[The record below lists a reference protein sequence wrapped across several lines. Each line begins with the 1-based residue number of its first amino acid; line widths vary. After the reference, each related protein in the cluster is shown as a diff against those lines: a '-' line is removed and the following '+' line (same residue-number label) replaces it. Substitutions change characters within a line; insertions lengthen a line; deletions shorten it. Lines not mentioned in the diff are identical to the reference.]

1 MAING
6 TDVPNGTSHSNGS
19 SSARGS
25 TGHTNG
31 ANGAND
37 HSTQASSTSPM
48 PIAVVGMACRF
59 AGGATSAEKLWD
71 LCASGRDAWSRIPES
86 RFDVESFYDA
96 NSEKPGRNHATGGY
110 FLQEDVGLFDAG
122 FFNFTGEVAGT
133 MDPQLRLLLEVVYEA
148 TEDAGIPL
156 EKLAGPGP
164 NTSVFTGCY
173 TKDYHD
179 LQTRDPES
187 MPPSTLTGNYTAM
200 FSNRVSHFYDFQG
213 ASMSIDTGCSA
224 ALAALHQGCQTIR
237 TGESDISIIGASN
250 TILNPDIYIA
260 MSSLGMVGADG
271 RCYAWDSRAQ
281 GYGRGEGV
289 AVIVLKP
296 LQAALRDGDRVHAVI
311 RNSGLN
317 QDGKTN
323 TITSPSMD
331 AQIRLIKDTYRR
343 AGLAISDT
351 GYVEAHMTGTKAGDA
366 TEAESLART
375 FGSSRVSGDPVWI
388 GSVKTNVGHTEGV
401 SGLAGIIKAA
411 MSMKYKYIPPNLNYI
426 TGNSK
431 IPLKDW
437 NLQVPTSL
445 TPWPIDKPLRASIN
459 NFGYG
464 GTNAHVILEGAPEQ
478 ELADRE
484 EKYSNGIA
492 TDVSRLYI
500 LSAQDSTTVKTQA
513 KNLATYLT
521 SKESKAE
528 SFAVDLAFTLAERR
542 SRLSWIATV
551 RARNLDELAVR
562 LEEESAIK
570 ASHLPTNKQS
580 PRLGFVFNGQ
590 GAQWHAM
597 GRELIEAYPVFDAAI
612 EKADAALKGHGA
624 DWSLREELMRDA
636 TSTRVS
642 EIHLGQPITVALQIC
657 LVILLRSWGVRPSAV
672 TSHSSGEI
680 AAAYAAGALSFE
692 QALGVTYWRGEL
704 ARTLLDQ
711 KKSRVVGSMAA
722 GGLGPDEA
730 EKYVTNTS
738 AGGRVVVACIN
749 SPQSVTLSGDVDDL
763 DEVIARLEAD
773 GKFAR
778 KLKVPLAYHSHHML
792 LMASAYSEKLREI
805 VPQKPKWSGDLVYTS
820 PVTGGIITSPEA
832 LTPDHYVH
840 NLTNPVLFS
849 QAFESMCFG
858 QDGKSQAQVDVIVEI
873 GPHSTL
879 AGPIRQILQSR
890 KMPYVSCL
898 KRPVDAVETMQDLA
912 GHLVRLGYPV
922 SLGAINHYT
931 NGGSIA
937 TLPSFIPDLPTYPW
951 NHATR
956 YWVESR
962 VNQDIRHKKF
972 PPHELLGL
980 PISGAVTPSWRN
992 FLRLTDLP
1000 WAADHRVDGA
1010 VVLPGAAYISM
1021 AIEAIR
1027 LITDPTEKSTRG
1039 YRVREVDFLSALTIP
1054 EESSSS
1060 GGVET
1065 HLRLRS
1071 CHEHGYVGWHKF
1083 DVRSLGPNGVWVENS
1098 HGFVKAVGDAD
1109 EVEDTVIPDETTFLR
1124 APKLGKRKVNS
1135 IREIS
1140 GSTLRAHVAEMGI
1153 EYGPT
1158 FQGVTSGSASKANSR
1173 AITHLD
1179 IRSLDL
1185 DAEDTVSKQS
1195 QTLTSYVIHPTTLD
1209 CIVQASYS
1217 NLPQGTGKAAMVL
1230 PRSIQG
1236 LFVPKTLHREA
1247 GKSLVVFSELRDA
1260 IQKGFTSNVSVVN
1273 CGAVEDG
1280 PALLEID
1287 NLFCQAI
1294 PRATDSGPDIT
1305 LSQIRWVPD
1314 ILYEIPDYVKDE
1326 MRITLSDEEIDREK
1340 KLLRAT
1346 YYLISDALAGLEN
1359 QASYSWKPHHFALF
1373 NWMKR
1378 VAALGKS
1385 GQLAPGSKVWAR
1397 ASKGVKQILFDE
1409 LKATKGS
1416 SGNLLVRIGQGLADI
1431 IRGDID
1437 AAALLQAEESSN
1449 LRTQFYHGL
1458 PSTDSRSSK
1467 QLAKLVQLLAI
1478 KTPGLTVLELNSGT
1492 GRLARS
1498 VLEALEQDGSGGNL
1512 IGKYIITDISDSLF
1526 DAVRQNLSSW
1536 TSNIDFQKLDVSETE
1551 SSNPNLGD
1559 QSVDLVIS
1567 STSLYDTNNV
1577 NQRLSSIRKL
1587 LKPNGKLLFIEPTHD
1602 RLDTQLVLGTL
1613 PGWEENGEPT
1623 FATRVQGLNDL
1634 LVENGFTGTEFSLLD
1649 CEDSQY
1655 HRATV
1660 FLSTVA
1666 AAQDAFNDSPC
1677 VNISI
1682 IVDSLASCSH
1692 PWLLQLMQAI
1702 QTKIRIQPMIE
1713 TIHDVQP
1720 NENKA
1725 VIFAADIIKDNTIL
1739 DDLDEATF
1747 NKLKNLLLS
1756 SPYVL
1761 WLASG
1766 GLDGP
1771 EPASAQ
1777 VQGLLRTARQ
1787 EDASKAYILLD
1798 LPHEWASAPEKSIRQ
1813 ISHVIQHTFTSGDAN
1828 INIDSEYAIINSV
1841 LHIPRI
1847 YPINSDD
1854 KDKFEGEE
1862 SLSFQQADRLFVWEP
1877 SATKDPT
1884 FIEDTDPINI
1894 PKGFVEIETRAIGL
1908 NHQNL
1913 PKNDEEKSTGIY
1925 DISGIVTR
1933 LGQHTDASGLRVGD
1947 AVCGI
1952 AKGPFSNKA
1961 QVAWSRVI
1969 KLPESLSLENAAT
1982 VPIAF
1987 VAAHHALAHI
1997 AKAQKGDKV
2006 IIMHAPDSP
2015 DGQALLTIAL
2025 QKGLD
2030 IFAITG
2036 ETEAEVQ
2043 LLLDKYNLSPDRI
2056 LSRRD
2061 KRGLVEAISSQTNGE
2076 GVNVVISSPTFALS
2090 DFILRYAPQIVSRF
2104 GHFIHIGDSVASSD
2118 TASLN
2123 ARCVQYARFDVAQL
2137 AEHSSRLIS
2146 ESLQESVR
2154 IISCSSFSKPPISPV
2169 TRFSIS
2175 QLDEALQQMKQT
2187 KGVGRHKFVIVSQ
2200 SGDLVKVASRMQPLS
2215 LDNKHATYLVV
2226 GGVGGVS
2233 GAIISWMISKGAQN
2247 IVAVSRN
2254 AEGSPNA
2261 ASLIQNAEEGGC
2273 NLQLRNCDVSSEE
2286 GFITFL
2292 QEISASL
2299 PPIRGVVHAAAVLE
2313 DTVLERM
2320 SFTQWRRAMEP
2331 KVSGT
2336 RNLHKHLPKDLS
2348 FFLLLSS
2355 ITGVVG
2361 HSSQAN
2367 YAAANTFE
2375 DGLAQYRVTV
2385 GLTAT
2390 SISLPA
2396 IRGVGMV
2403 AEDDDAHRRIEAL
2416 GTESL
2421 SIDSVLGI
2429 IEASIERDV
2438 HIQQRRSGRVKS
2450 PNEAQI
2456 IAGLLPWS
2464 LLTPEANVTRDKRFG
2479 TLRLARSLSSS
2490 VSSDDTVMDPT
2501 ALLIQGLHV
2510 KKNGAPMEEAK
2521 KKVAGGMAAR
2531 LAAVFNVPVE
2541 SIDLNTAIS
2550 AHGVDS
2556 LVAVELRNWLA
2567 SASKAKLSIFDIMQ
2581 SSSLTEFA
2589 GLVVE
2594 RSTLSK

>member
-6 TDVPNGTSHSNGS
+6 SGIPNGTSHSNGS
-19 SSARGS
+19 SSAHGS
-25 TGHTNG
+25 AGHTNGTNG
-31 ANGAND
+31 ANGY
-37 HSTQASSTSPM
+37 HKKQASSTSPM

-148 TEDAGIPL
+148 TED
-156 EKLAGPGP
+156 
-164 NTSVFTGCY
+164 
-173 TKDYHD
+173 
-179 LQTRDPES
+179 
-187 MPPSTLTGNYTAM
+187 
-200 FSNRVSHFYDFQG
+200 
-213 ASMSIDTGCSA
+213 DTGCSA

-289 AVIVLKP
+289 AVIVLKS
-296 LQAALRDGDRVHAVI
+296 LEAALRDGDRVHAVI

-317 QDGKTN
+317 QD
-323 TITSPSMD
+323 
-331 AQIRLIKDTYRR
+331 DTYRR
-343 AGLAISDT
+343 AGLDISDT

-375 FGSSRVSGDPVWI
+375 FGSSRTSGDPVWI

-411 MSMKYKYIPPNLNYI
+411 MAMKYKSIPPNLNYI

-437 NLQVPTSL
+437 NLQVPTNLVS
-445 TPWPIDKPLRASIN
+445 WPSDKPLRASIN

-478 ELADRE
+478 GLKYRSEGNSDGITAD
-484 EKYSNGIA
+484 
-492 TDVSRLYI
+492 DVSRLYI
-500 LSAQDSTTVKTQA
+500 LSAQDSATVKTLA
-513 KNLATYLT
+513 KNLAIHLGDI
-521 SKESKAE
+521 ESEAKP
-528 SFAVDLAFTLAERR
+528 SAVDLAFTLAERR
-542 SRLSWIATV
+542 SRLSWITAV
-551 RARNLDELAVR
+551 RARNLDELALR

-570 ASHLPTNKQS
+570 VSHLPTNKQA

-597 GRELIEAYPVFDAAI
+597 GRELIQAYPIFDAAI
-612 EKADAALKGHGA
+612 EKADVALKGHGA

-636 TSTRVS
+636 KSTRVS

-657 LVILLRSWGVRPSAV
+657 LVILLRSWGISPSAV

-711 KKSRVVGSMAA
+711 KNSGVVGSMAA

-730 EKYVTNTS
+730 EKYVANTS
-738 AGGRVVVACIN
+738 AGGRVVVACVN

-792 LMASAYSEKLREI
+792 LMASAYTEKLREI
-805 VPQKPKWSGDLVYTS
+805 VPQKPEWSSDIIYTS

-840 NLTNPVLFS
+840 NLTSPVLFS

-858 QDGKSQAQVDVIVEI
+858 PDGKSQAQVDIIVEI

-879 AGPIRQILQSR
+879 AGPIRQILQNR
-890 KMPYVSCL
+890 KMAYVSCL
-898 KRPVDAVETMQDLA
+898 KRPVDAVATMQDLA
-912 GHLVRLGYPV
+912 GDLLRLGYPV

-931 NGGSIA
+931 NDESTEA
-937 TLPSFIPDLPTYPW
+937 MPRFVPDLPTYPW

-1027 LITDPTEKSTRG
+1027 LITDPSEKSIRG
-1039 YRVREVDFLSALTIP
+1039 YRVREVEFLSALTIP
-1054 EESSSS
+1054 EASSSS

-1065 HLRLRS
+1065 HLRLHP
-1071 CHEHGYVGWHKF
+1071 CHENGYLGWHKF
-1083 DVRSLGPNGVWVENS
+1083 DIRSLGANGVWVENS
-1098 HGFVKAVGDAD
+1098 HGFVKAVSDTD
-1109 EVEDTVIPDETTFLR
+1109 EVEDAVIPDEATFLV
-1124 APKLGKRKVNS
+1124 AQKFAGQKVNR
-1135 IREIS
+1135 IQEIN
-1140 GSTLRAHVAEMGI
+1140 GATLREHVAEMGI

-1158 FQGVTSGSASKANSR
+1158 FQGVTNGRASKANSR

-1179 IRSLDL
+1179 ISSLDL
-1185 DAEDTVSKQS
+1185 DAEDTVSKQPH
-1195 QTLTSYVIHPTTLD
+1195 TLTSYVIHPTTLD
-1209 CIVQASYS
+1209 CVVQASYS
-1217 NLPQGTGKAAMVL
+1217 NLPQGTGKTSMVL
-1230 PRSIQG
+1230 PRSMQG
-1236 LFVPKTLHREA
+1236 LFVPRSLHRQA
-1247 GKSLVVFSELRDA
+1247 GKSLVAFSELRDA
-1260 IQKGFTSNVSVVN
+1260 AQKGFTSNLSVIN
-1273 CGAVEDG
+1273 GEADG
-1280 PALLEID
+1280 NGSALLEID

-1294 PRATDSGPDIT
+1294 PRAIDSGPDIL
-1305 LSQIRWVPD
+1305 LSETRWVPD
-1314 ILYEIPDYVKDE
+1314 ISYDIPASVKDGI
-1326 MRITLSDEEIDREK
+1326 RITLSDEEIDREK

-1346 YYLISDALAGLEN
+1346 YYLISDALAALES
-1359 QASYSWKPHHFALF
+1359 QSSDSWTPHRLALF
-1373 NWMKR
+1373 NWMKK
-1378 VAALGKS
+1378 VIALGKS

-1397 ASKGVKQILFDE
+1397 ASKGVKQVLFDE
-1409 LKATKGS
+1409 LKATKAS
-1416 SGNLLVRIGQGLADI
+1416 SGNLLVRIGQKLTDI

-1437 AAALLQAEESSN
+1437 VIDVLQADESSN
-1449 LRTQFYHGL
+1449 LQTQFYHGL
-1458 PSTDSRSSK
+1458 PSTESRSNK
-1467 QLAKLVQLLAI
+1467 QLARLIQLFGI
-1478 KTPGLTVLELNSGT
+1478 KNPGLKVLELNAGT
-1492 GRLARS
+1492 GGLARS
-1498 VLEALEQDGSGGNL
+1498 VLEALEHDGIGGNL
-1512 IGKYIITDISDSLF
+1512 IGKYIFTDASDALF
-1526 DAVRQNLSSW
+1526 DIARQKLNSW
-1536 TSNIDFQKLDVSETE
+1536 TSVLDFQELDIGNEDSVSA
-1551 SSNPNLGD
+1551 NLGD
-1559 QSVDLVIS
+1559 QSVDLVIV
-1567 STSLYDTNNV
+1567 STPLYATNDVQQKLN
-1577 NQRLSSIRKL
+1577 NIRKL
-1587 LKPNGKLLFIEPTHD
+1587 LKPSGKLLFIEPTHD
-1602 RLDTQLVLGTL
+1602 RLDAQLVLGTL

-1623 FATRVQGLNDL
+1623 FATKVQDLDDL
-1634 LVENGFTGTEFSLLD
+1634 LRMNGFTGAEFSIID
-1649 CEDSQY
+1649 CEQPQY
-1655 HRATV
+1655 ERASVILT
-1660 FLSTVA
+1660 TVA
-1666 AAQDAFNDSPC
+1666 ATQDVFDESSS

-1682 IVDSLASCSH
+1682 IVDSMASSSQ
-1692 PWLLQLMQAI
+1692 PWLLQLVQAI
-1702 QTKIRIQPMIE
+1702 QAEVRIQPVIE
-1713 TIHDVQP
+1713 SIHEVQLD
-1720 NENKA
+1720 ENKA
-1725 VIFAADIIKDNTIL
+1725 IILAVDATIDKTVL
-1739 DDLDEATF
+1739 DKLDETIF
-1747 NKLKNLLLS
+1747 DKLKSILLS
-1756 SPYVL
+1756 SPYTL
-1761 WLASG
+1761 WLTNG

-1787 EDASKAYILLD
+1787 EDASKPYVLLD
-1798 LPHEWASAPEKSIRQ
+1798 LPHGWTSTPEKSIRQ
-1813 ISHVIQHTFTSGDAN
+1813 ISHVFQQTFSARDGNTID
-1828 INIDSEYAIINSV
+1828 IDSEYAVIQSV

-1847 YPINSDD
+1847 YPISSDA
-1854 KDKFEGEE
+1854 KDKFEFEE
-1862 SLSFQQADRLFVWEP
+1862 SLSFQQPDRVLVWEP
-1877 SATKDPT
+1877 SAPKGPS
-1884 FIEDTDPINI
+1884 FVEDVTDAAVDILN
-1894 PKGFVEIETRAIGL
+1894 GFVEVETKAFGL
-1908 NHQNL
+1908 NHHDALNSNEG
-1913 PKNDEEKSTGIY
+1913 KNPGVYE
-1925 DISGIVTR
+1925 ISGIITR
-1933 LGQHTDASGLRVGD
+1933 LGQFTNASGLQVGD
-1947 AVCGI
+1947 AVCGV
-1952 AKGPFSNKA
+1952 AKGSFSNKT
-1961 QVAWSRVI
+1961 QVAWSSVT
-1969 KLPESLSLENAAT
+1969 KLPESLSLEDAAA

-1987 VAAHHALAHI
+1987 VAAHHALVHI
-1997 AKAQKGDKV
+1997 ARVQKGDKV
-2006 IIMHAPDSP
+2006 LITHAADSP
-2015 DGQALLTIAL
+2015 DGQALLTIAK

-2030 IFAITG
+2030 IFAITNG
-2036 ETEAEVQ
+2036 REAEVQ
-2043 LLLDKYNLSPDRI
+2043 SLTDRYNLSPDRI
-2056 LSRRD
+2056 LPRQD
-2061 KRGLVEAISSQTNGE
+2061 KRGLVESIISQTGGK
-2076 GVNVVISSPTFALS
+2076 GVNVVVSSPNIALS
-2090 DFILRYAPQIVSRF
+2090 DFILRYAPEVVSHF
-2104 GHFIHIGDSVASSD
+2104 GHFIHVGDSATSSD
-2118 TASLN
+2118 TALLN
-2123 ARCVQYARFDVAQL
+2123 ARCVQYARFNVAQL
-2137 AEHSSRLIS
+2137 AEYNSQLMR
-2146 ESLQESVR
+2146 ESLQESLH
-2154 IISCSSFSKPPISPV
+2154 IISHGPSISKQPIASV
-2169 TRFSIS
+2169 TRLPIS
-2175 QLDEALQQMKQT
+2175 QLNEALQQAKQT
-2187 KGVGRHKFVIVSQ
+2187 KGIDRNKIVIVSQ
-2200 SGDLVKVASRMQPLS
+2200 SGDLVKVTSRARPLS
-2215 LDNKHATYLVV
+2215 LDNKKATYLVV
-2226 GGVGGVS
+2226 GGVSGIS
-2233 GAIISWMISKGAQN
+2233 GAIISWMISKGAKN

-2254 AEGSPNA
+2254 VEGNPNA
-2261 ASLIQNAEEGGC
+2261 VSLIQDAEERGC
-2273 NLQLRNCDVSSEE
+2273 NLQLRNCDVSSED
-2286 GFITFL
+2286 GFAKFL
-2292 QEISASL
+2292 QQISTSL

-2320 SFTQWRRAMEP
+2320 TLAQWRHAVEP
-2331 KVSGT
+2331 KVAGT

-2348 FFLLLSS
+2348 FFVLLSS

-2375 DGLAQYRVTV
+2375 DALARHRVAEGLP
-2385 GLTAT
+2385 AT
-2390 SISLPA
+2390 SIDLPA

-2429 IEASIERDV
+2429 LEAAIERDTDT
-2438 HIQQRRSGRVKS
+2438 QQRRSGKARL
-2450 PNEAQI
+2450 PHEAQV

-2464 LLTPEANVTRDKRFG
+2464 LLAPEANVTRDRRFG
-2479 TLRLARSLSSS
+2479 TLRLARSSSS
-2490 VSSDDTVMDPT
+2490 SAASSDDTVMDPT
-2501 ALLIQGLHV
+2501 ALLVQGLNI
-2510 KKNGAPMEEAK
+2510 KKSGAPMEEAK
-2521 KKVAGGMAAR
+2521 EKVAGGIAAR
-2531 LAAVFNVPVE
+2531 LAAIFNVPVE
-2541 SIDLNTAIS
+2541 SIDLGTAIS

-2567 SASKAKLSIFDIMQ
+2567 AASKAKLSIFDIMQ
-2581 SSSLTEFA
+2581 SSSLREFA

-2594 RSTLSK
+2594 RSALSK